1 MSKNFDWFEDF
12 VDNYSEKN
20 EEITNSDEEKIES
33 VKGTKKCFSNRSH

>member
-20 EEITNSDEEKIES
+20 EEITNP
-33 VKGTKKCFSNRSH
+33 